1 MLRTILFAT
10 ALFSFSSSSALAC
23 PMADAAA
30 FEKAA
35 EAVKEAKGAKASFK
49 LKGLV
54 SGSCSKKVSA
64 ELKTVEGI
72 ILSAIDY
79 QSGRVE
85 IAYNNK
91 ETNLKKIEDALVKSG
106 FEIIEKP
113 KA

>member
-35 EAVKEAKGAKASFK
+35 QAVKEAKGAKASFK
-49 LKGLV
+49 LKGL
-54 SGSCSKKVSA
+54 STGTCSEKVTK
-64 ELKTVEGI
+64 ELKTVQGI
-72 ILSAIDY
+72 ILSAVDY

-85 IAYNNK
+85 IAYDSQK
-91 ETNLKKIEDALVKSG
+91 TDMKTIEGAIVKSG
-106 FEIIEKP
+106 FEIVEKP
-113 KA
+113 KI